1 MDFSFDYSHLI
12 GSSPV
17 AAVIL
22 YVAVKVLKPLLS
34 EYLSSM
40 VSAVKA
46 NTESIEEL
54 IASEKRASQHNHA
67 EHSEMIALLRVL
79 TDSLLRLNEQE
90 PKGQEKGED
99 LASRISRIESYL
111 REEASDE

>member
-46 NTESIEEL
+46 NTQSIEEL

-79 TDSLLRLNEQE
+79 TDSLLRLNGE
-90 PKGQEKGED
+90 GNTAEKDED
-99 LASRISRIESYL
+99 LAARISRIEAYL
-111 REEASDE
+111 KGESDE